1 MSYQIISDG
10 ACDLLPS
17 YTQAHNIKVIPFY
30 VTFDGETFTKEGEGI
45 DHKTFYEK
53 MINEHAIPKTSL
65 PSVQDYLDVLRP
77 YAETETP
84 MIVICISSK
93 LSGSFNSASN
103 AREILLETY
112 HDAKIEVIDSTLNT
126 ASQGLFVH
134 EAVKM
139 KDAGISYEE
148 CIAELYRIRETGRIY
163 FTVGSLEYLIK
174 NGRIGKLAV
183 LAGDKLGIRPTI
195 IMKDGDI
202 SLGGVSRSR
211 KKSKISVI
219 NAIKSYFK
227 EIDKTDYNFVVG
239 AGYDFEEA
247 AEFQKEL
254 EDTLQ
259 ITCDPAV
266 ECIIGTTV
274 GCHTGPYALGVGLI
288 EKNRYTH

>member
-1 MSYQIISDG
+1 
-10 ACDLLPS
+10 
-17 YTQAHNIKVIPFY
+17 
-30 VTFDGETFTKEGEGI
+30 
-45 DHKTFYEK
+45 
-53 MINEHAIPKTSL
+53 
-65 PSVQDYLDVLRP
+65 
-77 YAETETP
+77 
-84 MIVICISSK
+84 
-93 LSGSFNSASN
+93 
-103 AREILLETY
+103 
-112 HDAKIEVIDSTLNT
+112 
-126 ASQGLFVH
+126 
-134 EAVKM
+134 
-139 KDAGISYEE
+139 
-148 CIAELYRIRETGRIY
+148 
-163 FTVGSLEYLIK
+163 
-174 NGRIGKLAV
+174 
-183 LAGDKLGIRPTI
+183 
-195 IMKDGDI
+195 MKDGDI